1 MRGNFEDLD
10 VSRVIYLVAYLFLV
24 ILGLRGLPSVTRRR
38 ARALKCKAC
47 QAPVGSDAAPR
58 GPWGGWT
65 CANCGAAVDPVAEP
79 APRTGLRGWM
89 DLHPW
94 AVHGAIWAGLV
105 WLLLAARDAWIH
117 QPSPSLL
124 TFPLTVVAGLGV
136 GWLLTL
142 TVGRRG

>member
-1 MRGNFEDLD
+1 MDERFGDLD
-10 VSRVIYLVAYLFLV
+10 VSRVIYLVLYLFIV
-24 ILGLRGLPSVTRRR
+24 IMGLRGMPSAVRRR
-38 ARALKCKAC
+38 VEAPRCKTC
-47 QAPVGSDAAPR
+47 ETPVGPDAAPR

-65 CANCGAAVDPVAEP
+65 CANCGTGVDPVVEP
-79 APRTGLRGWM
+79 EPRIGLRGWM

-105 WLLLAARDAWIH
+105 WILLAGRAGWLH
-117 QPSPSLL
+117 EPMPSPL
-124 TFPLTVVAGLGV
+124 TFPLTIIAGLGV

>member
-1 MRGNFEDLD
+1 MDERFGDLD
-10 VSRVIYLVAYLFLV
+10 VSRVIYLVLYLFIV
-24 ILGLRGLPSVTRRR
+24 IMGLRGMPSAVRRR
-38 ARALKCKAC
+38 AEAPRCKAC
-47 QAPVGSDAAPR
+47 EAPVGPDAAPR

-65 CANCGAAVDPVAEP
+65 CANCGAGVDPVVEP
-79 APRTGLRGWM
+79 EPRTGLRGWM

-105 WLLLAARDAWIH
+105 WILLAGRAGWLH
-117 QPSPSLL
+117 EPMPSPP
-124 TFPLTVVAGLGV
+124 TFPLTIIAGLGV